1 MMSRQFWGDLMCF
14 AFAEETGFFP
24 TKAEIETAHDGFEPA
39 SWQFEEGWR

>member
-14 AFAEETGFFP
+14 AFAEET
-24 TKAEIETAHDGFEPA
+24 AQAGFEPA